1 MSGDDDIKKVFEDA
15 AKEPK
20 PEPVPQ
26 SGPQPGSE
34 PGPGGRV
41 RFPDISS
48 RTWEHP
54 ADRAAL
60 AALRKVPGLDTLLK
74 KVFGFVSERSLK
86 LLYLANAVEVS
97 PRQFK
102 KVNAIFEDCCSILDV
117 PKKPQLF
124 VAQHPIVNA
133 GAVGIDEP
141 FIVLNSGALD
151 LLDDEELRFVVGHEL
166 GHVMSGHALYKT
178 MLHLLLQAVAG
189 RAGLS
194 SLVLSAIIMAL
205 REWDRKSELSSD
217 RAGLLCLQ
225 NPQIAHR
232 VHMKMAGGGRV
243 DEMDVDAFVAQ
254 AELYEKGGD
263 LRDGALRF
271 LNLMGRTHPF
281 AVLRLAELKRWVDG
295 GHYAAVLA
303 GQYPRRSDPAPMY
316 DDVSA
321 SVQSYRDAFSESEDP
336 LFKALKDFGN
346 SVSEGSRAIVDQVRD
361 LFGGRKIDKSDKN
374 DKDEG

>member
-1 MSGDDDIKKVFEDA
+1 
-15 AKEPK
+15 
-20 PEPVPQ
+20 
-26 SGPQPGSE
+26 
-34 PGPGGRV
+34 
-41 RFPDISS
+41 
-48 RTWEHP
+48 
-54 ADRAAL
+54 
-60 AALRKVPGLDTLLK
+60 
-74 KVFGFVSERSLK
+74 
-86 LLYLANAVEVS
+86 
-97 PRQFK
+97 
-102 KVNAIFEDCCSILDV
+102 
-117 PKKPQLF
+117 
-124 VAQHPIVNA
+124 
-133 GAVGIDEP
+133 
-141 FIVLNSGALD
+141 
-151 LLDDEELRFVVGHEL
+151 
-166 GHVMSGHALYKT
+166 MSGHALYKT

>member
-117 PKKPQLF
+117 PKRPQLF

-232 VHMKMAGGGRV
+232 VHMKMAGGAGW
-243 DEMDVDAFVAQ
+243 M
-254 AELYEKGGD
+254 
-263 LRDGALRF
+263 
-271 LNLMGRTHPF
+271 
-281 AVLRLAELKRWVDG
+281 RWTSTPSWPRPSSTKK
-295 GHYAAVLA
+295 AAICVM
-303 GQYPRRSDPAPMY
+303 APC
-316 DDVSA
+316 A
-321 SVQSYRDAFSESEDP
+321 S
-336 LFKALKDFGN
+336 
-346 SVSEGSRAIVDQVRD
+346 
-361 LFGGRKIDKSDKN
+361 
-374 DKDEG
+374 